1 MANIKISQLPVA
13 STPLTGAELFP
24 IVQGGDTKRVTAS
37 SIGTTEL
44 NILAYGAVGN
54 GVADDA
60 AAFQAAVTAASAS
73 GAVLTA
79 PAGSVFRLGSSVTC
93 SGGLRMRGNFT
104 ITQPTTHAGIVIYPA
119 FVGSTSISAI
129 DTVTHPTST
138 GIQQV
143 TRLTVGNPTGFAR
156 GGVVHVYSADTY
168 SWNANAKLAEQMMV
182 ADVDA
187 GNNYVFLSGKLKDA
201 FTTSINV
208 LRLNPAVVDIDGPTF
223 TYDGDWLAPTTNTR
237 FAALTIIGAVEPRVR
252 ATFRNDVSAGL
263 ALYSCWHANVDVTA
277 QNLRNDVPDGFI
289 GYGVVAESACRGGL
303 ITVRANNVRHAVT
316 TDTWVTTDPIRMGR
330 TREITFTGYADN
342 CTAAAWDTHSGSV
355 DTVFYNCRATFNQ
368 TNNEQVTRNQAHGF
382 QDRALDT
389 KIINPVVIN
398 PGTGAIYL
406 AAASTDYGE
415 TNTTE
420 IIGGYFFQDLDT
432 VNNKA
437 LADAPARTSTSGYAV
452 NFRNCRIEGFY
463 IIQTKPTASPTVAFQ
478 KFYNCEFR
486 IGTLQIPNDR
496 GAFEF
501 YGCTFD
507 NVAGLRTGDDNIC
520 TFINCSRFNTASNV
534 EGLLVGQGSTATI
547 HNYYAE
553 AASYGNSC
561 IINAGGGGS
570 TGNITLNIG
579 TLHAKGVQLKDPIRK
594 VTTGAL
600 TVNRMTQGY
609 APARIG
615 TTANRPT
622 LTANDIGYFYMD
634 TDLDADG
641 KPIWY
646 NGTAWVDATGAT
658 V

>member
-1 MANIKISQLPVA
+1 MADIRISQLPA
-13 STPLTGAELFP
+13 ATLPLAGTELFP
-24 IVQGGDTKRVTAS
+24 VVQNGDTKRVPAS
-37 SIGTTEL
+37 SLGTTEI
-44 NILAYGAVGN
+44 NILAYGAVGD
-54 GVADDA
+54 GVANDA
-60 AAFQAAVTAASAS
+60 VAFQAAVTAASAS

-104 ITQPTTHAGIVIYPA
+104 ITQPTTHAGVVISPT

-129 DTVTHPTST
+129 DTVTHPTTT

-156 GGVVHVYSADTY
+156 GGIVHVYSADTY
-168 SWNANAKLAEQMMV
+168 SWDASAKRAEQMMV

-187 GNNYVFLSGKLKDA
+187 VNNYVFLSGKLKDT
-201 FTTSINV
+201 FTTSVNV
-208 LRLNPAVVDIDGPTF
+208 LRLNPAVVNIDGPTF

-237 FAALTIIGAVEPRVR
+237 HAALTIIGAVTPRVR
-252 ATFRNDVSAGL
+252 ATFRNDVSMGL
-263 ALYSCWHANVDVTA
+263 ALYSCWHADVDISA

-289 GYGVVAESACRGGL
+289 GYGVAVYSACRGGL
-303 ITVRANNVRHAVT
+303 FTVRANNVRHAY
-316 TDTWVTTDPIRMGR
+316 TDGIWATTDPIRMGR
-330 TREITFTGYADN
+330 AREITVTGYADN
-342 CTAAAWDTHSGSV
+342 CTAAAWDTHAGAV
-355 DTVFYNCRATFNQ
+355 DVTFYNCRATFNQ
-368 TNNEQVTRNQAHGF
+368 TNNELVSRDTAYGF
-382 QDRALDT
+382 QDRALNT

-398 PGTGAIYL
+398 PGAGAIYL
-406 AAASTDYGE
+406 ANATVDYGE
-415 TNTTE
+415 TNTLE
-420 IIGGYFFQDLDT
+420 IVGGQFYQDLASE
-432 VNNKA
+432 KA
-437 LADAPARTSTSGYAV
+437 SFGIPARTTTSGYFV
-452 NFRNCRIEGFY
+452 NVRNCTFTGFRLG
-463 IIQTKPTASPTVAFQ
+463 QTKPTASPTVAIQRYYDCTFNFATFQ
-478 KFYNCEFR
+478 VANDSGAYEFHGCKFYLTGGF
-486 IGTLQIPNDR
+486 
-496 GAFEF
+496 
-501 YGCTFD
+501 
-507 NVAGLRTGDDNIC
+507 RTGSDNIF
-520 TFINCSRFNTASNV
+520 TFINCSRFNTNSSA
-534 EGLLVGQGSTATI
+534 EGLVVNQGSTATI
-547 HNYYAE
+547 HNWYCE
-553 AASYGNSC
+553 APSYGNSA
-561 IINAGGGGS
+561 IINAGGGGD

-594 VTTGAL
+594 VTTGTL